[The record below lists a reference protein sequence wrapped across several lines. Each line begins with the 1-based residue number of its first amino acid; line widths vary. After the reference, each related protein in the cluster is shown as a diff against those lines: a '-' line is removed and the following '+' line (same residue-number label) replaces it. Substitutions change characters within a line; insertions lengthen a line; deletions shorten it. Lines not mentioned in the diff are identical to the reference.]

1 MVYQLTK
8 FHVQRVDMVINP
20 PWNLP
25 FLGAKGLTSPEQTAT
40 GKGISNPFMAV
51 MVCQKPYGIQL
62 TNVSSTETLKNSCC
76 KDKKRRLEVLQ
87 IKNNLKNSIYNIL
100 RKLKV
105 FKVKI
110 KNVLKELEVHKLAE
124 NYEAR
129 PNNSFPPRA
138 YEADSD
144 RAVELESPVTCD
156 EIHKAVWACRENKS
170 PGPDGFTFEFFR
182 KFWVDIGPDFCA
194 AVVWFFDHCS
204 FARGCNSAFIALIP
218 KVPGPKFVNDF
229 CPISLIGCLYKVITK
244 ILAMHLSMVISDL
257 ISDVQTAFLPKRQI
271 LDGPFIIN
279 KLLSWCKCKKKQAK
293 VFKVDFAKAY
303 DSIRWDY
310 LDEVLHALFGLNGVL
325 RSCPTSE
332 FDFHCGLEA
341 RRSFGS
347 VPFILVGISSLVFTR
362 VV

>member
-110 KNVLKELEVHKLAE
+110 KNVLKELEVHKYKGLKTKQKRGKLA
-124 NYEAR
+124 
-129 PNNSFPPRA
+129 RA
-138 YEADSD
+138 MLLYQEVPSSNMQG
-144 RAVELESPVTCD
+144 V
-156 EIHKAVWACRENKS
+156 KS
-170 PGPDGFTFEFFR
+170 PHATSAST
-182 KFWVDIGPDFCA
+182 WLT
-194 AVVWFFDHCS
+194 
-204 FARGCNSAFIALIP
+204 RGH
-218 KVPGPKFVNDF
+218 
-229 CPISLIGCLYKVITK
+229 T
-244 ILAMHLSMVISDL
+244 
-257 ISDVQTAFLPKRQI
+257 
-271 LDGPFIIN
+271 
-279 KLLSWCKCKKKQAK
+279 
-293 VFKVDFAKAY
+293 
-303 DSIRWDY
+303 
-310 LDEVLHALFGLNGVL
+310 
-325 RSCPTSE
+325 
-332 FDFHCGLEA
+332 
-341 RRSFGS
+341 
-347 VPFILVGISSLVFTR
+347 
-362 VV
+362 